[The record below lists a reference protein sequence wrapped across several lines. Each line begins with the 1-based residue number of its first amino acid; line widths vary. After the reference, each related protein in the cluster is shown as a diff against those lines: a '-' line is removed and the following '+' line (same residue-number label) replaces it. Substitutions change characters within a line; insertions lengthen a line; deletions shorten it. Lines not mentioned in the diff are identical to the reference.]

1 MKIFLP
7 IIAVILAFNSH
18 SQFSSSN
25 FNSSRNWSL
34 NKHEI
39 FFALGATQF
48 LGDLGG
54 RNQVGTQKS
63 LADIDFVSTRMG
75 GGIGYRFRFHPMWA
89 TSTQLYFGYLRG
101 DDSNTDE
108 IIRRSRNLS
117 FRSPILELSQRLEC
131 ILLAKEKVGAR
142 YRIKGLKGMRPKADV
157 LYIFSG
163 ISGFY
168 FNPQT
173 QIDGSW
179 TDLRP
184 LRTEGQGLP
193 GGVDEY
199 GKFNLA
205 IPFGV
210 GFKLGIGNFWRIG
223 MEFSYNKSF
232 TDYLDD
238 VSTNY
243 YDPSIL
249 ATEVGPE
256 AVYAA
261 NPAIEN
267 HSWFVAGQQRGNP
280 NDKDAYFFANIT
292 LVRNITYPKSRGGG
306 RIKWSGRTKF

>member
-1 MKIFLP
+1 MRFILLLLSLVF
-7 IIAVILAFNSH
+7 IA
-18 SQFSSSN
+18 SSAHCQRASN
-25 FNSSRNWSL
+25 FNSSRNWSM

-54 RNQVGTQKS
+54 RNQIGTQKS
-63 LADIDFVSTRMG
+63 LADIDFNSTRMG
-75 GGIGYRFRFHPMWA
+75 AGIGYRFRFHPRFA
-89 TSTQLYFGYLRG
+89 TSTQLYFGLLDG
-101 DDSNTDE
+101 KDSNTDE

-117 FRSPILELSQRLEC
+117 FRSPILELSQRLEF
-131 ILLAKEKVGAR
+131 ILLANEKVGAR
-142 YRIKGLKGMRPKADV
+142 YKIKGLKGMRPKADV
-157 LYIFSG
+157 LYLFSG

-173 QIDGSW
+173 QIDGKW
-179 TDLRP
+179 TNLRP

-199 GKFNLA
+199 GPLSFG

-223 MEFSYNKSF
+223 MEFSYNKTF

-243 YDPSIL
+243 YDPNVL
-249 ATEVGPE
+249 AAEVGDD

-267 HSWFVAGQQRGNP
+267 HSWFTKGMQRGNP
-280 NDKDAYFFANIT
+280 NDNDAYFFTNIT
-292 LVRNITYPKSRGGG
+292 LTRNITYPKKRGGS
-306 RIKWSGRTKF
+306 RIKWQGRTKF